1 MERLA
6 MSKDGIAIVVDCR
19 PMKNL
24 PLILSVVALVIA
36 IWALVNANTALTRLE
51 EFGLRPR

>member
-1 MERLA
+1 
-6 MSKDGIAIVVDCR
+6 MSKDGIASVVDFR

-24 PLILSVVALVIA
+24 PLIISVVALVIA
-36 IWALVNANTALTRLE
+36 IWALLNANTALTRLE